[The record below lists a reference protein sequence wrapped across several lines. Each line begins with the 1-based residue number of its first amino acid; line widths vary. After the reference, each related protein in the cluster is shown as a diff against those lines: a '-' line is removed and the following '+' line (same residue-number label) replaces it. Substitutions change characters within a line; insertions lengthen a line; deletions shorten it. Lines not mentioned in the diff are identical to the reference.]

1 MIRFLQRLTRR
12 HEQNT
17 HLLRFLRQ
25 LDLGPDH
32 AILAV
37 GCGFG
42 DRLKIMRCEGFSAAG
57 VDINRRAVQANRDN
71 GFRCFLPDEFDRTE
85 GLYDVVLMS
94 HIIEHVTPG
103 ELLEFMDHY
112 LDRLKI
118 GGHLIVMTPTLWSRF
133 YDDFDHVRPYPPKS
147 LAKVFCYENPQAQY
161 KSRNRLELLAV
172 RIRRREFA
180 LSRLST
186 FPGNRASRL
195 VRTAIDSVLR
205 HLYYVSFGL
214 IGRVNGWVGL
224 FRKIDS

>member
-12 HEQNT
+12 HEQNA

-42 DRLKIMRCEGFSAAG
+42 DRLKIMRSEGFNAAG

-71 GFRCFLPDEFDRTE
+71 GFSCFLPDEFDRTE

-94 HIIEHVTPG
+94 HIIEHFAPD

-112 LDRLKI
+112 FDRLKG
-118 GGHLIVMTPTLWSRF
+118 GGHLIVMTPLLWSRF
-133 YDDFDHVRPYPPKS
+133 YDDFDHVRPYPPKA
-147 LAKVFCYENPQAQY
+147 LAKVFCHENPQAQHQ
-161 KSRNRLELLAV
+161 SRNRLELLAV
-172 RIRRREFA
+172 GIRRREFA
-180 LSRLST
+180 LSRTTTWPANALARCA
-186 FPGNRASRL
+186 RA
-195 VRTAIDSVLR
+195 VGDSVLR
-205 HLYYVSFGL
+205 HLYHLSFGL
-214 IGRVNGWVGL
+214 IGHANGWVGL
-224 FRKIDS
+224 FRKIDR